1 MEKLKYQIEVN
12 ASAEK
17 IWDVL
22 WNEKSY
28 SQWTHFF
35 SPGSRMA
42 TDWQIG
48 GKTYFTDSGKKNGM
62 VSTIAKIEKPK
73 LLIFKHLGE
82 IRDGVEDIESESVK
96 AWNGALEGYY
106 LEQKDHKTTL
116 KIEVDADQSFKE
128 MMDGGF
134 RKGLEII
141 KQLSENN

>member
-1 MEKLKYQIEVN
+1 
-12 ASAEK
+12 
-17 IWDVL
+17 
-22 WNEKSY
+22 
-28 SQWTHFF
+28 
-35 SPGSRMA
+35 
-42 TDWQIG
+42 
-48 GKTYFTDSGKKNGM
+48 M
-62 VSTIAKIEKPK
+62 VSTIERIEKPK

-82 IRDGVEDIESESVK
+82 IRDGVEDVESDSVK

-128 MMDGGF
+128 MMDEGF